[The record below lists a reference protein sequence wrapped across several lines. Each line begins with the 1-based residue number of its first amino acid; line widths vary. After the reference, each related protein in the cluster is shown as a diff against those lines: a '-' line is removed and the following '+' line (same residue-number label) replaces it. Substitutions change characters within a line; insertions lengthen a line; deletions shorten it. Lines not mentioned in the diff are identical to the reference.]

1 MFLVSKRQNDVKLYV
16 RWSVI
21 LINYFEDDFI
31 KNQPFTDVSDL
42 KSSHESTGDG
52 VFLLPEFFCDFSDL
66 FRNMEYVLFV
76 IWNMSFT

>member
-21 LINYFEDDFI
+21 LINYFEDEFI

-42 KSSHESTGDG
+42 KSSHETTGDG
-52 VFLLPEFFCDFSDL
+52 VFFIAGVFLWL
-66 FRNMEYVLFV
+66 FR
-76 IWNMSFT
+76 SFS